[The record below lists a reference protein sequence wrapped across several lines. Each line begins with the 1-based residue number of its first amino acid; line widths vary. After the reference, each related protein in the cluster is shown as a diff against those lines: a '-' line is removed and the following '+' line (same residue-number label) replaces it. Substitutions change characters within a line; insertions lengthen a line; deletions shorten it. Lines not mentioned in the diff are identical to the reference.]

1 MRYKLQSLG
10 LKHISPHNKRTK
22 RKYYHH
28 HHEHWL
34 GGSMTRS
41 KIIGSSS
48 PQSFHSCVLSPDS
61 CVFSLQLSFH
71 EFYSQASYRPHFLF
85 HNFYSRVSYQST
97 FLSFGPILP
106 TYPVLHAFS
115 NQKSLHSQRCSI
127 SISQIQINTIFFYI
141 DILQNS
147 LFMLIFSR
155 ISKSIFQNLYCQE

>member
-1 MRYKLQSLG
+1 M
-10 LKHISPHNKRTK
+10 K
-22 RKYYHH
+22 RKNHH
-28 HHEHWL
+28 HHERWL
-34 GGSMTRS
+34 GGSMTRP

-127 SISQIQINTIFFYI
+127 SISQIQIYTIFF
-141 DILQNS
+141 
-147 LFMLIFSR
+147 MLIFCKIPVSVLTFSR
-155 ISKSIFQNLYCQE
+155 ISKSLYQNLYCQE